1 MPTRIAKPD
10 SKPDS
15 KPRRRRPLRPAGIAA
30 GRKPPNAAV
39 NGKRP
44 ATAAPRNTAAGV
56 YAAENRV
63 GLKMKHARLLRG
75 LTLKRLAELAECSES
90 LLSRVENG
98 SANPSIKTMHRV
110 ALALDLPVSGLFQG
124 SDDDDD
130 NVVLRDGER
139 PMVQAGRGKGHRLE
153 ALIPNRRGN
162 LLSGYINDIDPG
174 GGAEGIIT
182 HEGEEFGYILDG
194 ELELIVDK
202 KKYRLRAGDSFYFR
216 SERPHS
222 YTNRHNKV
230 ARVLWI
236 NTPPTF

>member
-1 MPTRIAKPD
+1 MATKIVKPD
-10 SKPDS
+10 PKQ
-15 KPRRRRPLRPAGIAA
+15 RRRRSSRPARNAPLRQLPNAGTA
-30 GRKPPNAAV
+30 GRRSAA
-39 NGKRP
+39 
-44 ATAAPRNTAAGV
+44 AAPGKKSNNAQAP
-56 YAAENRV
+56 ENRV

-75 LTLKRLAELAECSES
+75 LTLKKLAELAACSES

-124 SDDDDD
+124 SDDDGDD
-130 NVVLRDGER
+130 NVVLREGER
-139 PMVQAGRGKGHRLE
+139 PVVQAGRGKGHRLE

-182 HEGEEFGYILDG
+182 HEGEEFGYVLDG

-222 YTNRHNKV
+222 YTNKHNKV
-230 ARVLWI
+230 ARVLWL